1 MSSNGDTGSS
11 HTKNDTPKSSA
22 SGKGWKA
29 VAYIL
34 RKKAIFESKFLVKL
48 NDAQVRLDI
57 SLAINHYQPLEA
69 SGSSRKSLNLFDS
82 HDAEEVDDDNRS
94 MSLFPEAD
102 GNESD
107 STIENEKMDED
118 EVEFVSSGQRP
129 NSLGLSDASGLTD
142 VKNEF
147 FSSAEQSNSMKQEF
161 LSLEQTNGESQQ
173 SRLKTALRSSKTNKT
188 HY

>member
-1 MSSNGDTGSS
+1 
-11 HTKNDTPKSSA
+11 
-22 SGKGWKA
+22 
-29 VAYIL
+29 
-34 RKKAIFESKFLVKL
+34 
-48 NDAQVRLDI
+48 
-57 SLAINHYQPLEA
+57 
-69 SGSSRKSLNLFDS
+69 
-82 HDAEEVDDDNRS
+82 

-129 NSLGLSDASGLTD
+129 NSLGLSEASGLTD
-142 VKNEF
+142 VKTEF

-161 LSLEQTNGESQQ
+161 LSLEQTIGESQQ